1 MIKQLTIDHLEP
13 MYEIWKAG
21 TFVTFSSD
29 TLDISKEEAFYKKLF
44 TTRINEQDSIFKIWG
59 YFENEKLIGWQSIL
73 PCRSAPFVFKNYA
86 ESSTYVNANLYDKGI
101 GTKLLQYA
109 INDARENSELMYVT
123 AYISERNHRIHKVAS
138 EVGFQRIGILPR
150 SKKDKI
156 LPEIAFW
163 IVPL

>member
-1 MIKQLTIDHLEP
+1 MITQLAIDHLDA
-13 MYEIWKAG
+13 MYEIWKVG

-29 TLDISKEEAFYKKLF
+29 TLDISKEESFYKKLF
-44 TTRINEQDSIFKIWG
+44 ATRINEQDSNFKIWG

-109 INDARENSELMYVT
+109 VNDAKENSELMYVT
-123 AYISERNHRIHKVAS
+123 AYISEKNHRIHKVAS

-150 SKKDKI
+150 SSKDKI